1 MDIPT
6 YIQKVSDAIY
16 AECQKKRKYKDILK
30 NVETSV
36 FNETMCPIPFFYI
49 NVLNV
54 LEDMKIESSDEMI
67 EKIKKYSRELTL
79 SRLNTIVA
87 DIFERYYDEE
97 DEDEVIRF
105 KKQYEKE
112 LTREF
117 KHVNLLAEVTT
128 NIIQDIRNIT
138 KDFICNIETFDFAS
152 FDKEITENLYDCI
165 DCEEDFEDS
174 EESESEYDPGSDEES
189 ETEVEESETEDEE
202 SVDEAIYE
210 LLDSKVAEI
219 AKLKEINKELELKIQ
234 NLSNANKQYQKISK
248 VNEDRANLTSGVL
261 KVMVVTFLALFII
274 PVSFQD
280 TKYII
285 DYELLN

>member
-36 FNETMCPIPFFYI
+36 FNENMCPSLSITSTL
-49 NVLNV
+49 LNV
-54 LEDMKIESSDEMI
+54 LEEMKIESSDEMI

-79 SRLNTIVA
+79 SRLDTIVA
-87 DIFERYYDEE
+87 DIFGRYYDEE
-97 DEDEVIRF
+97 DENEVSRF
-105 KKQYEKE
+105 TKQYEKE
-112 LTREF
+112 LTRQF
-117 KHVNLLAEVTT
+117 KHVNLLAEFTT

-138 KDFICNIETFDFAS
+138 KDFIRNIETFDFAS

-174 EESESEYDPGSDEES
+174 EESDSEYEPGSD
-189 ETEVEESETEDEE
+189 EESETEDEE
-202 SVDEAIYE
+202 SVDEEIYE

-234 NLSNANKQYQKISK
+234 NLSTANSHYQKISK

-261 KVMVVTFLALFII
+261 KVMVVTIFALFII
-274 PVSFQD
+274 PASFQD
-280 TKYII
+280 TKYVLN
-285 DYELLN
+285 YELLD